1 MFFSGLDKPQTQ
13 TYLAYGG
20 QAIVITFLYLEKSY
34 TSSGG
39 NMGFMEISREKQ
51 KLRKI
56 KKVHLNIHLS
66 DFSSIFPLNLLQP
79 IKAQDLNSFF
89 FAPANQ
95 KLRIGI

>member
-13 TYLAYGG
+13 TYLAYSG

-34 TSSGG
+34 TSYGG

-56 KKVHLNIHLS
+56 KKVHLNVHLS
-66 DFSSIFPLNLLQP
+66 DFSSIFPLNFYPELVV
-79 IKAQDLNSFF
+79 
-89 FAPANQ
+89 
-95 KLRIGI
+95 G